1 MGYNPTLQWWG
12 RNGSDHAPV
21 YGIGG
26 KSVDPRT
33 LEIVDQSAAYILG
46 PELSHI
52 ILRSGADSHSRNHG
66 SGQDVGQAVDVYF
79 VMNDGSTL
87 KYNDPR
93 YKALT
98 VDMAARGAQQFG
110 LGSNYMGDDG
120 LHVGVGTPGRDNSG
134 SVRVWN
140 DSDPGGTSY
149 RPPGATLSDNY
160 GAPGWS
166 QYGIVDW
173 KGDLQTAYSGYLQNG
188 YAPRPR
194 EDGWTPAARDAGVVP
209 PVKDGEVPPEEDDGA
224 PRFRGVVPPQQPG
237 VGPYGIT
244 AAPDVAVASAPVNN
258 EFFSTMN
265 LPDDT
270 PYRSPEVGA
279 GVRPPD
285 PLTTQRPN
293 LGGPRGFGNVDPDG
307 AWGPVYDLFGWQRPS
322 QREEAVQQPQG
333 NGGFSQPPSA
343 YYTPQQLPNGQM
355 LLNPGQFDVGENDT
369 WNAPPPP
376 TQQWVE
382 VPSYHGF
389 IEAPPPPQ

>member
-12 RNGSDHAPV
+12 RNGADHAPV

-26 KSVDPRT
+26 KTVDPRT

-66 SGQDVGQAVDVYF
+66 SGQDMGQAVDVYF

-98 VDMAARGAQQFG
+98 IDMAARGAQQFG
-110 LGSNYMGDDG
+110 LGSHYMGDDG

-140 DSDPGGTSY
+140 DSDKGGTSY

-166 QYGIVDW
+166 PHGIVDW
-173 KGDLQTAYSGYLQNG
+173 KGELQTAYTGFLNGGYT
-188 YAPRPR
+188 PRPR

-209 PVKDGEVPPEEDDGA
+209 PIKEGEVPPEEDDGA
-224 PRFRGVVPPQQPG
+224 PRLRGIVPQIQRDNTVPSVQTG
-237 VGPYGIT
+237 
-244 AAPDVAVASAPVNN
+244 N
-258 EFFSTMN
+258 EVISTM
-265 LPDDT
+265 DDGSDYQ
-270 PYRSPEVGA
+270 YRPKEVDF

-293 LGGPRGFGNVDPDG
+293 LGGPRGFGNIDPDG

-322 QREEAVQQPQG
+322 QSEASISQPQG

-343 YYTPQQLPNGQM
+343 YYTPQQLPNGQT

-369 WNAPPPP
+369 WNAPPAP

-389 IEAPPPPQ
+389 IETPPPTDY